1 MKIFS
6 DDGMLF
12 DSTEACQGY
21 EQQQAQHSANK
32 AQRLAE
38 VQAAKNTYYTL
49 LNSYNEDY
57 GGEIESTREKLWQ
70 QLLAYYD

>member
-1 MKIFS
+1 MKIFA

-12 DSTEACQGY
+12 DTTEACEGY
-21 EQQQAQHSANK
+21 EAQQAQYAATK

-38 VQAAKNTYYTL
+38 VEAAKNTYYTL

-57 GGEIESTREKLWQ
+57 GGEIESARDKLWR